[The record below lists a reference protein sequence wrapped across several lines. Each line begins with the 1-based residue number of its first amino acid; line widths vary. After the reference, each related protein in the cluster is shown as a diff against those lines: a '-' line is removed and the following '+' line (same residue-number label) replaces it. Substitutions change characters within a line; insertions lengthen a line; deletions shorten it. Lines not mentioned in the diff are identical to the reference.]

1 MSPVNPKVLE
11 SLSWGVS
18 AEIKAYVFYKE
29 AAKLTKNAQFKE
41 TLLKLAGEE
50 KNHYRVLER
59 QHHSL
64 VTSEKWVSYNDI
76 LLKEGLPDINEDMA
90 NKHRDVID
98 QVRNAK
104 SELKVLEIAFD
115 LEKQAN
121 EVYTAAAGRAKDP
134 EEKQTFEYL
143 AKFEKGHMQLIQ
155 KMIDAL

>member
-29 AAKLTKNAQFKE
+29 AAKLTKNEQFRE

-64 VTSEKWVSYNDI
+64 VTSEKWVTYNDI

-90 NKHRDVID
+90 NKHREVID
-98 QVRNAK
+98 QVRNAE
-104 SELKVLEIAFD
+104 SEQKILEIAYD

-121 EVYTAAAGRAKDP
+121 EVYTAAADRATDP
-134 EEKQTFEYL
+134 DEKETFEYL
-143 AKFEKGHMQLIQ
+143 ARFEKGHMQLIQ
-155 KMIDAL
+155 KMIDLL